1 MLKWKESQA
10 RLGEKGTIEKR
21 SMRTSLPGRPNPLQV
36 TQRKKHSSRRTQIQR
51 SDHTVGFAHKPLEL
65 RIQPVS
71 REWRN
76 FPFQSP
82 AGRAEAERPRPAKNP
97 QAYRSAGGAGPGA
110 PAVQAYRK
118 RRDKEPTAFSSPCS
132 SPSSPSLQN
141 ADIRVWTVYK
151 VESST
156 VHVRSRLCED

>member
-10 RLGEKGTIEKR
+10 RLGEKGMIEKR

-65 RIQPVS
+65 RIQSVY

-82 AGRAEAERPRPAKNP
+82 AGRAEAERPRSAKKT
-97 QAYRSAGGAGPGA
+97 SSISVSGAGPGGALGTSIPKA
-110 PAVQAYRK
+110 PG
-118 RRDKEPTAFSSPCS
+118 
-132 SPSSPSLQN
+132 
-141 ADIRVWTVYK
+141 
-151 VESST
+151 
-156 VHVRSRLCED
+156 